1 MSYQFTSDRGRRSV
15 QRSRNIWVVTAVT
28 LLLFFAFLLNFS
40 FFSST
45 LQTIGRPI
53 WKSQIMS
60 SGIVGDIRSFFS
72 SRSSLIS
79 ENDSLKNQLND
90 LSAKAAVNDSLL
102 SENESL
108 KELLGRTNKKNLLL
122 AAVIERPSQ
131 SPYDTMVVD
140 VGSANNVS
148 VGEQVFADSSLP
160 IGTVTDVYGN
170 SARVILYS
178 SSGQKVSVLLGTK
191 NVKAEAEGQGGG
203 NFTIKIP
210 RGVAIQEGDR
220 IIAPSITT
228 AFFGTVS
235 HIDLA
240 PNDSFQTIYF
250 NSPVNLNELR
260 FVYLIK

>member
-15 QRSRNIWVVTAVT
+15 QRGRNILIVTAVV
-28 LLLFFAFLLNFS
+28 LLLFFALLLRFS
-40 FFSST
+40 FFSSV
-45 LQTIGRPI
+45 LQTVGRPI
-53 WKSQIMS
+53 WESQIVS
-60 SGIVGDIRSFFS
+60 SGIIGDIKGFFS
-72 SRSSLIS
+72 SRASLIS
-79 ENDSLKNQLND
+79 ENNSLKNQLND
-90 LSAKAAVNDSLL
+90 LSARVAVNDSLF

-122 AAVIERPSQ
+122 ATVIERPNQ

-140 VGSANNVS
+140 VGSVNGVT

-160 IGTVTDVYGN
+160 IGTVTDVYGG

-178 SSGQKVSVLLGTK
+178 SSGQKVSVLLGAK
-191 NVKAEAEGQGGG
+191 NVKAEAVGQGGG

-210 RGVAIQEGDR
+210 RGVVVAEGDR

-250 NSPVNLNELR
+250 NSSVNLNELR